1 MSVHNGSLR
10 YVLRYCFVILVNI
23 AGLYISGCR
32 TGLLVT
38 LSVLLL
44 MFLLYKR
51 YSLFLITI
59 GILAVYVF
67 VGLHCPAIMVRE
79 DGLGNDF
86 ANRLS
91 IWLTTLKGILAHPFF
106 GWGGNAYA
114 KIFAVYGGYKAVHA
128 HNLMLDIL
136 LNYGLVGFGL
146 VLACFVSMFKLIRMG
161 ASGTFYAQ
169 VRHVVYVACWCV
181 LVHGLV
187 DVTIFW
193 IQTGIVFLFI
203 FSGGIMCEQYNF
215 SGMAERRLAAGLNGD
230 YRPPIVW
237 PKSSAHRTA
246 PRP

>member
-1 MSVHNGSLR
+1 
-10 YVLRYCFVILVNI
+10 
-23 AGLYISGCR
+23 
-32 TGLLVT
+32 
-38 LSVLLL
+38 
-44 MFLLYKR
+44 
-51 YSLFLITI
+51 
-59 GILAVYVF
+59 
-67 VGLHCPAIMVRE
+67 
-79 DGLGNDF
+79 
-86 ANRLS
+86 
-91 IWLTTLKGILAHPFF
+91 
-106 GWGGNAYA
+106 
-114 KIFAVYGGYKAVHA
+114 
-128 HNLMLDIL
+128 
-136 LNYGLVGFGL
+136 
-146 VLACFVSMFKLIRMG
+146 MFKLIRMG